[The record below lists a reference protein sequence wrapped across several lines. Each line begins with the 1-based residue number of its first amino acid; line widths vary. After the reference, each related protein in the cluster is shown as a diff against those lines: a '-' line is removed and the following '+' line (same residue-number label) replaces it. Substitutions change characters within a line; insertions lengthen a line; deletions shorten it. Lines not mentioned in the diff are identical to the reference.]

1 MPQRETIEMIVYL
14 KMIIQSGHRM
24 ARLTCRRTLQ
34 VDEEIW
40 KTASSYLC

>member
-14 KMIIQSGHRM
+14 KMIIQSGHRT
-24 ARLTCRRTLQ
+24 ARLTLQ
-34 VDEEIW
+34 VDEEIC